1 MKATR
6 RLNFV
11 GRTLGVERMRAGA
24 MGLTLEVMKKEM
36 AGLRKSFSKDEEDES
51 LTFVEELI
59 ECHINECQNL
69 ALRAE
74 YEEKRT
80 QTQLAVV
87 CSLSYPHPLHSYFL
101 ISNLEIGLPIHDAK
115 RSNSKLQNS
124 IHVHNDCNGV
134 QKG

>member
-1 MKATR
+1 MAATR

-24 MGLTLEVMKKEM
+24 MVLTLEVMRKEM
-36 AGLRKSFSKDEEDES
+36 AGLRRSTSKGCDGDESEDEAS
-51 LTFVEELI
+51 TMVEELI

-87 CSLSYPHPLHSYFL
+87 CSLSYSHPPPSYFL
-101 ISNLEIGLPIHDAK
+101 NF
-115 RSNSKLQNS
+115 
-124 IHVHNDCNGV
+124 
-134 QKG
+134 

>member
-1 MKATR
+1 MKNPLELDFMAATR

-24 MGLTLEVMKKEM
+24 TVLTLELMAKETESLKKLS
-36 AGLRKSFSKDEEDES
+36 GTDDEDES
-51 LTFVEELI
+51 SIMVGELI
-59 ECHINECQNL
+59 TCHINECQNL

-87 CSLSYPHPLHSYFL
+87 CSL
-101 ISNLEIGLPIHDAK
+101 LPPPTGTCS
-115 RSNSKLQNS
+115 R
-124 IHVHNDCNGV
+124 CNF
-134 QKG
+134 